1 MKQVKQT
8 GKLLP
13 KLAKKCGDASLKAA
27 CVTFFCQPKVPAQL
41 NRTKRK

>member
-27 CVTFFCQPKVPAQL
+27 CTWWFHQPKVPTQL
-41 NRTKRK
+41 DRTKRK

>member
-27 CVTFFCQPKVPAQL
+27 CTYFFHQPKVPAQL
-41 NRTKRK
+41 DRTKRK